1 MSIHLHIVPSIP
13 PSFNGLG
20 DYCYQLWKHWPTP
33 RPEWHVAAAVVPPGA
48 KKAWPEVQIHGF
60 EHSAK
65 GLFETL
71 HQSKAET
78 VVLHY
83 VGYGYERRGAP
94 AWLPK
99 ALADWKAKSGGKLVV
114 MFHELYATG
123 PPWKSEF
130 WFCLSQK
137 RIATQLAKLA
147 DRWITSCPR
156 YVRVLCEILGTEAS
170 RGDMIPVGSNIEPVQ
185 TQDENR
191 PWPPETNG
199 KIKIAVFG
207 MPLTRLRALRA
218 HKNLLHWLF
227 ERNLVDE
234 VLLIGKSGKADSVTS
249 ETRQLIGTF
258 GKSSVF
264 VDALDLTVE
273 EASRHLLNCHI
284 GLVQNSFEV
293 LYKSTAY
300 SAFATHGVLP
310 IIPADSESH
319 TGNFLENDES
329 KPNQTIDSMGA
340 AFRSQADQ
348 GQQFLTSSTTLRFA
362 AVCGSEGS

>member
-1 MSIHLHIVPSIP
+1 MIHIVPSIP

-20 DYCYQLWKHWPTP
+20 DYCYQLWKHWPAP

-48 KKAWPEVQIHGF
+48 SEAWLEVHIHGF
-60 EHSAK
+60 EHSAQ

-71 HQSKAET
+71 QQSKAET

-83 VGYGYERRGAP
+83 VGYGYEKRGAP
-94 AWLPK
+94 GWLPR
-99 ALADWKAKSGGKLVV
+99 ALEDWKTKSGGKLVV

-130 WFCLSQK
+130 WFCLPQK
-137 RIATQLAKLA
+137 RIAGQLAKLA

-156 YVRVLCEILGTEAS
+156 YVRVLCEILGAEVS
-170 RGDMIPVGSNIEPVQ
+170 RGEMIPVGSNIEPIQ
-185 TQDENR
+185 AQDADR
-191 PWPPETNG
+191 PWPPEISG
-199 KIKIAVFG
+199 KIKVAVFG

-218 HKNLLHWLF
+218 HRNLLRTLF

-234 VLLIGKSGKADSVTS
+234 VLLIGKSDKAESVTS
-249 ETRQLIGTF
+249 ETRQLIDGL

-273 EASRHLLNCHI
+273 EISKQLLDCHI
-284 GLVQNSFEV
+284 GLVQNSFEI

-310 IIPADSESH
+310 IIPAVCESH
-319 TGNFLENDES
+319 PGNYLENDES
-329 KPNQTIDSMGA
+329 KPDQTIDAMGA

-362 AVCGSEGS
+362 AVCGSESS